1 MGKRP
6 QRRKHV
12 PQRTCVACRTVRPK
26 RDLVRIVRTA
36 EGIVSVDETSKR
48 SGRGAYLCRQRVC
61 WDTALAQ
68 RQLER
73 ALKVTLSPE
82 DKVQLQEYASGL
94 PELLATESEDGG

>member
-12 PQRTCVACRTVRPK
+12 PQRSCVACRTVRPK

-36 EGIVSVDETSKR
+36 EGTAAVDETSKR

-73 ALKVTLSPE
+73 ALKVTLSAE
-82 DKVQLQEYASGL
+82 QKAQLQEYASDL
-94 PELLATESEDGG
+94 PEFLATESEDGG

>member
-12 PQRTCVACRTVRPK
+12 PQRSCVACRTVRPK

-36 EGIVSVDETSKR
+36 EGTVAVDETSKR

-73 ALKVTLSPE
+73 ALKVTLSAGQ
-82 DKVQLQEYASGL
+82 KVQLQEYASDL
-94 PELLATESEDGG
+94 PEFLTTESEDDG